1 MGINRENKDRLFKFI
16 FGNEKNK
23 AWTLSLYNAVNGSS
37 YTNPED
43 IEFATIEDVLYM
55 GMKDD
60 IAFLI
65 TDMLNIYEQQSTFN
79 PNMPMRYLIYLG
91 MIYSKYTENHKHKI
105 NLYSTRQQR
114 FPLPKLVCFYNG
126 SADMEDRQELYLRE
140 AFDTSKGEPDVDV
153 KVTMININYGRNT
166 GLLQSCQVLQEYS
179 WFIDRIRSNQEK
191 TEDLEE
197 AVEMTIN
204 EMPDKSLIKPFILAN
219 KAEVKRMCITEYDEA
234 QTMMMFKEE
243 GLAQGRSEGL
253 AQGRSEGLAQGRSE
267 GLAQGRLKILYDFV
281 NDGIIDIEEAVRR
294 ANMTE
299 EEFLRKTKEFQG

>member
-1 MGINRENKDRLFKFI
+1 
-16 FGNEKNK
+16 
-23 AWTLSLYNAVNGSS
+23 
-37 YTNPED
+37 
-43 IEFATIEDVLYM
+43 
-55 GMKDD
+55 
-60 IAFLI
+60 
-65 TDMLNIYEQQSTFN
+65 
-79 PNMPMRYLIYLG
+79 
-91 MIYSKYTENHKHKI
+91 
-105 NLYSTRQQR
+105 
-114 FPLPKLVCFYNG
+114 
-126 SADMEDRQELYLRE
+126 
-140 AFDTSKGEPDVDV
+140 
-153 KVTMININYGRNT
+153 MININYGRNT
-166 GLLQSCQVLQEYS
+166 GLLQSCQVLHEYS

-197 AVEMTIN
+197 AVEMAIN

-234 QTMMMFKEE
+234 KTMMMFKE
-243 GLAQGRSEGL
+243 EGL

>member
-1 MGINRENKDRLFKFI
+1 
-16 FGNEKNK
+16 
-23 AWTLSLYNAVNGSS
+23 
-37 YTNPED
+37 
-43 IEFATIEDVLYM
+43 
-55 GMKDD
+55 
-60 IAFLI
+60 
-65 TDMLNIYEQQSTFN
+65 
-79 PNMPMRYLIYLG
+79 
-91 MIYSKYTENHKHKI
+91 
-105 NLYSTRQQR
+105 
-114 FPLPKLVCFYNG
+114 
-126 SADMEDRQELYLRE
+126 
-140 AFDTSKGEPDVDV
+140 
-153 KVTMININYGRNT
+153 MININYGRNT

-243 GLAQGRSEGL
+243 GM
-253 AQGRSEGLAQGRSE
+253 
-267 GLAQGRLKILYDFV
+267 AQGRLKILYDFV

-299 EEFLRKTKEFQG
+299 EEFLRKTKEFQE